1 MDAGSARQ
9 AHKQKFEQME
19 REIKFEFSEMEAELN
34 VQSPEDKQERKQ
46 SEALMRIN

>member
-1 MDAGSARQ
+1 MDPGSARQ
-9 AHKQKFEQME
+9 VVKQRCEQME
-19 REIKFEFSEMEAELN
+19 RDIKFEFSEMEAELN